1 MMGEGGAQAAALKS
15 PFSLDGK
22 VAIVTGSSRGI
33 GRASAEAMAR
43 LGAKVV
49 ISSRKVEACEAVARD
64 IRQQGGEA
72 LVIACNVSRK
82 AEVEALV
89 AGTLQTYGRID
100 ILVCNAAVNPVYGP
114 LGELTDEA
122 FDKVMATNVKS
133 NLWLCNLAIPGM
145 AGRRD
150 GAVIIV
156 SSIAGLRGT
165 GLLGAYGIS
174 KAADF
179 ALARNLAVE
188 WGPRNVRIN
197 CVAPGLIKT
206 DFARAL
212 WENPEHLAKRT
223 ATTPLRRIGEAD
235 EIGPVVAFLASPA
248 ASFITGQVI
257 VADGGVTIE

>member
-1 MMGEGGAQAAALKS
+1 MTHEGGAAAAVAA

-49 ISSRKVEACEAVARD
+49 ISSRKAEACEAVAHG

-72 LVIACNVSRK
+72 SVIACNISRK
-82 AEVEALV
+82 TEVEALV
-89 AGTLQTYGRID
+89 AGTLAAHGRID
-100 ILVCNAAVNPVYGP
+100 ILVCNAAINPVYGP
-114 LGELTDEA
+114 LGGLTDEV
-122 FDKVMATNVKS
+122 FDKVMGTNVRS
-133 NLWLCNLAIPGM
+133 NLWLCNLVIPGM
-145 AGRRD
+145 AARRD
-150 GAVIIV
+150 GAVVIV

-165 GLLGAYGIS
+165 EVLGAYGIS

-188 WGPRNVRIN
+188 WGPRNVRVN
-197 CVAPGLIKT
+197 CVAPGLVKT

-212 WENPEHLAKRT
+212 WENPQMLATRT
-223 ATTPLRRIGEAD
+223 DATPLRRIGEPD

-257 VADGGVTIE
+257 VADGGVTIG